1 MFAESLLLTG
11 VNFKCNAIAFSSAC
25 RAEAIVFLGSADLA
39 GVVEEEGVVEGHA
52 SKPWPLAL
60 MPSW

>member
-1 MFAESLLLTG
+1 MQCDRHILKTLFYSY
-11 VNFKCNAIAFSSAC
+11 VFSSAY

-39 GVVEEEGVVEGHA
+39 GVVEEEGAVEGPA